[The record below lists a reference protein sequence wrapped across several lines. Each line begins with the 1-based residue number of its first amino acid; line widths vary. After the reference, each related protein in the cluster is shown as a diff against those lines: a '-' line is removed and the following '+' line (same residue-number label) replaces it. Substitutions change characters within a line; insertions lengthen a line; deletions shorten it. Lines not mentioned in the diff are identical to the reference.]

1 MKNRYLFYKKRYTN
15 KHGLSDIG
23 EMLII
28 GSLKKFLNKDFK
40 KTFDDLTK
48 FVLSL
53 TKLPLKKWIEHAN
66 NILDCMKTFMG
77 VED

>member
-1 MKNRYLFYKKRYTN
+1 
-15 KHGLSDIG
+15 
-23 EMLII
+23 MLII